1 VWRVRIRLCAPLVAL
16 QASARRADPGTMRP
30 RAASLLLVWLA
41 CLPGAARAEIYR
53 WTDAQ
58 GRVHFTQDLS
68 QVPPAQRATAAGA
81 GREAGGGRLQTF
93 ESPARGAPASAAPPA
108 GPASSPTATAYR
120 VQVQRAGPSMLVMAV
135 VNGVHR
141 VPFLID
147 TGATDVL
154 LPRSAA
160 ERIGLE
166 VGPETR
172 TKRYATANGMV
183 EHPVVMLDS
192 VDLGG
197 AVAREVPASIGP
209 ELEFGLLGLSYFNR
223 FTTHVD
229 AAAGIVT
236 LVPNGLAE
244 AGVIRGGRS
253 EAQWRSEYRNLHDRV
268 ARLEAELART
278 PESHGRERRRL
289 EAEQAELAH
298 QLSLLDSEADGVHV
312 PEAWRE

>member
-1 VWRVRIRLCAPLVAL
+1 
-16 QASARRADPGTMRP
+16 
-30 RAASLLLVWLA
+30 
-41 CLPGAARAEIYR
+41 
-53 WTDAQ
+53 
-58 GRVHFTQDLS
+58 
-68 QVPPAQRATAAGA
+68 
-81 GREAGGGRLQTF
+81 
-93 ESPARGAPASAAPPA
+93 
-108 GPASSPTATAYR
+108 
-120 VQVQRAGPSMLVMAV
+120 MLVVAV

-147 TGATDVL
+147 TGASDVL
-154 LPRSAA
+154 LPRSVA

-166 VGPETR
+166 VGPDTR

-197 AVAREVPASIGP
+197 AVARDVPASIGS

-223 FTTHVD
+223 FSTHVD

-244 AGVIRGGRS
+244 AGAIRGGRS
-253 EAQWRSEYRNLHDRV
+253 EAQWRSEYRNLHERI
-268 ARLEAELART
+268 ARIEDEAART

-289 EAEQAELAH
+289 EAEHAELAH
-298 QLSLLDSEADGVHV
+298 QLSLLDSEADGARV
-312 PEAWRE
+312 PVAWRE

>member
-1 VWRVRIRLCAPLVAL
+1 MRAWLAPIALAALCAP
-16 QASARRADPGTMRP
+16 G
-30 RAASLLLVWLA
+30 AAS
-41 CLPGAARAEIYR
+41 AEIYR

-58 GRVHFTQDLS
+58 GRVHYTQDLS
-68 QVPPAQRATAAGA
+68 QVPPTQRASAAGA
-81 GREAGGGRLQTF
+81 ARGADEGRFQTFERSTPGDPAAPAPPAAGGGR
-93 ESPARGAPASAAPPA
+93 
-108 GPASSPTATAYR
+108 SSPTAKTYR
-120 VQVQRAGPSMLVMAV
+120 VPVQRAGPSMLVVAV

-154 LPRSAA
+154 LPRSVAQ
-160 ERIGLE
+160 RLGLE
-166 VGPETR
+166 VGPDTR

-229 AAAGIVT
+229 AAAGVVT

-244 AGVIRGGRS
+244 TGAIRGGRS
-253 EAQWRSEYRNLHDRV
+253 EAQWRSEYRNLHERIARV
-268 ARLEAELART
+268 EHEFERT

-289 EAEQAELAH
+289 ETEQSALAH
-298 QLSLLDSEADGVHV
+298 QLSLLDSEADGARV
-312 PEAWRE
+312 PVAWRE

>member
-1 VWRVRIRLCAPLVAL
+1 MR
-16 QASARRADPGTMRP
+16 RRA
-30 RAASLLLVWLA
+30 ACFLAWLA
-41 CLPGAARAEIYR
+41 CLPAAAALAEIYR
-53 WTDAQ
+53 WTDAD

-68 QVPPAQRATAAGA
+68 QVPPRQRATAAGA
-81 GREAGGGRLQTF
+81 ARASGEGRVQTF
-93 ESPARGAPASAAPPA
+93 ESPAANGPAAVAPAGREAA
-108 GPASSPTATAYR
+108 GSSATASTHR
-120 VQVQRAGPSMLVMAV
+120 IRVQRAGPSMLVVAV

-154 LPRSAA
+154 IPRSVA

-197 AVAREVPASIGP
+197 AVAREVPASIGS
-209 ELEFGLLGLSYFNR
+209 EMAFGLLGLSYFNR
-223 FTTHVD
+223 FTYHVD
-229 AAAGIVT
+229 AAAGVVT

-244 AGVIRGGRS
+244 AGAIRGGRS
-253 EAQWRSEYRNLHDRV
+253 EAQWGSEFRGLHDRIERV
-268 ARLEAELART
+268 DAEAAST
-278 PESHGRERRRL
+278 PGSHGREHRRL
-289 EAEQAELAH
+289 EAAREELAH
-298 QLSLLDSEADGVHV
+298 QLALLDAEADSARV
-312 PEAWRE
+312 PGSWRE

>member
-1 VWRVRIRLCAPLVAL
+1 M
-16 QASARRADPGTMRP
+16 RR
-30 RAASLLLVWLA
+30 RAASLLALLA
-41 CLPGAARAEIYR
+41 VLPAWATAEVYR
-53 WTDAQ
+53 WTDAE

-68 QVPPAQRATAAGA
+68 RVPPGQRGAAAAAARAQGESRV
-81 GREAGGGRLQTF
+81 QTF
-93 ESPARGAPASAAPPA
+93 ESPAARAPAAPAPD
-108 GPASSPTATAYR
+108 SSPTGREYR
-120 VQVQRAGPSMLVMAV
+120 VRVQRAGPGMLVVAK
-135 VNGVHR
+135 VNGVHE

-154 LPRSAA
+154 IPRSIAA
-160 ERIGLE
+160 RIGLE

-209 ELEFGLLGLSYFNR
+209 ELSFGLLGLSYFNR
-223 FTTHVD
+223 FTYHVD
-229 AAAGIVT
+229 AAQGLVT

-244 AGVIRGGRS
+244 TGAIRGGRS
-253 EAQWRSEYRNLHDRV
+253 EAQWRAEYRNLHDRV
-268 ARLEAELART
+268 ARLEGEATRT

-289 EAEQAELAH
+289 EAASADLARELA
-298 QLSLLDSEADGVHV
+298 LLDSEADRARV
-312 PEAWRE
+312 PVGWRE

>member
-1 VWRVRIRLCAPLVAL
+1 M
-16 QASARRADPGTMRP
+16 RR
-30 RAASLLLVWLA
+30 RAASLLAWLA
-41 CLPGAARAEIYR
+41 CLPAAAALAEIYR
-53 WTDAQ
+53 WTDAD

-68 QVPPAQRATAAGA
+68 QVPPGQRATAAGA
-81 GREAGGGRLQTF
+81 ARSSGEGRVQTF
-93 ESPARGAPASAAPPA
+93 ESPAASGPAAAAPAGGEAA
-108 GPASSPTATAYR
+108 ASSPTANTYR
-120 VQVQRAGPSMLVMAV
+120 IQVQRAGPSMLVVAL
-135 VNGVHR
+135 VNRVHR

-154 LPRSAA
+154 IPRSVAQ
-160 ERIGLE
+160 RIGLE
-166 VGPETR
+166 AGPETR

-197 AVAREVPASIGP
+197 AVARDVPASIGP

-223 FTTHVD
+223 FDTHVD

-253 EAQWRSEYRNLHDRV
+253 EAQWRSEYRNLHDRIERV
-268 ARLEAELART
+268 DAEAART

-289 EAEQAELAH
+289 DEARAELVH
-298 QLSLLDSEADGVHV
+298 QLSLLDAEADGARV
-312 PEAWRE
+312 PVAWRE

>member
-1 VWRVRIRLCAPLVAL
+1 MPIRPAMPRRAAPLLA
-16 QASARRADPGTMRP
+16 
-30 RAASLLLVWLA
+30 WLA
-41 CLPGAARAEIYR
+41 CLPAAGALAEIYR
-53 WTDAQ
+53 WTNAE

-68 QVPPAQRATAAGA
+68 QVPPEQRARAAGA
-81 GREAGGGRLQTF
+81 ARASGEGRLQTF
-93 ESPARGAPASAAPPA
+93 ETPPASAPAALAPASGGAP
-108 GPASSPTATAYR
+108 GSSPTASAYR
-120 VQVQRAGPSMLVMAV
+120 VRVQRAGPSMLVVAL

-154 LPRSAA
+154 IPRSVAQ
-160 ERIGLE
+160 RIGLE

-223 FTTHVD
+223 FDTHVD

-244 AGVIRGGRS
+244 AGAIRGGRS
-253 EAQWRSEYRNLHDRV
+253 EAQWRSEYRNLHDRIERV
-268 ARLEAELART
+268 DVEAART

-289 EAEQAELAH
+289 EEERAELAH
-298 QLSLLDSEADGVHV
+298 QLSLLDSEADEARV
-312 PEAWRE
+312 PVAWRE

>member
-1 VWRVRIRLCAPLVAL
+1 MRRRAAPLLA
-16 QASARRADPGTMRP
+16 
-30 RAASLLLVWLA
+30 WLA
-41 CLPGAARAEIYR
+41 CLPAAGALAEIYR
-53 WTDAQ
+53 WTDAD

-68 QVPPAQRATAAGA
+68 QVPAGQRATAAGA
-81 GREAGGGRLQTF
+81 ARASGEGRVQTF
-93 ESPARGAPASAAPPA
+93 ESAPGPAAQAPAGDSPH
-108 GPASSPTATAYR
+108 SSPTAKPYR
-120 VQVQRAGPSMLVMAV
+120 VRVQRAGAGMLVEAV

-154 LPRSAA
+154 IPRSVAQ
-160 ERIGLE
+160 RIGLE

-197 AVAREVPASIGP
+197 AVARDVPASIGP
-209 ELEFGLLGLSYFNR
+209 DLEFGLLGLSYFNR
-223 FTTHVD
+223 FDTHVD

-253 EAQWRSEYRNLHDRV
+253 EAQWRSEYRNLHDRIERV
-268 ARLEAELART
+268 DAEAAKT
-278 PESHGRERRRL
+278 PDSHGRERRRL
-289 EAEQAELAH
+289 EEERLELVH
-298 QLSLLDSEADGVHV
+298 QLSLLDSEADGARV
-312 PEAWRE
+312 PVAWRE